1 MNKNKHRFATLKGGE
16 RMRLEN
22 NMFLKVKKNSY
33 ICICISIHQC
43 FSTFALRNISK
54 LFISLKYF

>member
-22 NMFLKVKKNSY
+22 NIFLKVKKIRIY
-33 ICICISIHQC
+33 V
-43 FSTFALRNISK
+43 
-54 LFISLKYF
+54 YV